1 MKRVVHIKVWQCLS
15 RCKSHLFYQMILCQ
29 GADHWCIYV
38 VYGNNKHNDLVY
50 VFVIYSGA
58 SKNRE
63 KKRTTKEALKLARMT
78 S

>member
-1 MKRVVHIKVWQCLS
+1 
-15 RCKSHLFYQMILCQ
+15 MILCQ

-63 KKRTTKEALKLARMT
+63 KERTTKEALKLARMT